1 MTTLW
6 IVVVLLLL
14 ATLLCLIPPLLRR
27 APSTAPA
34 ADESLRAFYLAQR
47 EQLQRDVRSGSLTPQ
62 ARLRAEEELQREL
75 LQDLAAR
82 QPRVGP
88 AGGQRAALA
97 AACLLSVLVPVAA
110 VLLYGKLG
118 NPRAVADMTATRAAP
133 AHANMARGNAANGVQ
148 NGAGIDPSIGLQNG
162 AASDP
167 AIGAA
172 PNNPA
177 ANDNDSDSAN
187 DMAMAINALARR
199 LRAAPDDADG
209 WYMLARSY
217 ETLGRYTDAVAAY
230 RQVLRLVPGQPV
242 VLADLADALLS
253 ANQGKPD
260 ANAIAAVA
268 EALANDP
275 DQPKALALAGM
286 MALRRG
292 DAAEAKGHWQRLQAL
307 LPADSDAARQIQSNI
322 AQARAM
328 AAGASVLP
336 TTGVKDGA
344 PVMPATDAKDNE
356 PSMPTRGAP
365 GGEPVMPASGLQA
378 GAPSANNAS
387 ANGNATAAPAR
398 LSGTARIADAL
409 RDQVQPGD
417 TVFILARPVTGSRM
431 PLAITQWRVSDLP
444 RAFVLDDGSAMS
456 PDATLSKA
464 SRVRVEIRISRS
476 GKAVA
481 QPGDLSGVLPDVD
494 IRASDLELV
503 ADTVVR

>member
-6 IVVVLLLL
+6 IIVVLLLL

-97 AACLLSVLVPVAA
+97 AACLLSVLVPMAA

-118 NPRAVADMTATRAAP
+118 NPRAVADLTATRAAP
-133 AHANMARGNAANGVQ
+133 AHANMARGNAASGVQ

-187 DMAMAINALARR
+187 DMAVAINALARR

-230 RQVLRLVPGQPV
+230 RQVLRRVPGQAV

-253 ANQGKPD
+253 ANQGKPE

-292 DAAEAKGHWQRLQAL
+292 DAAEALGHWQRLQAL

-378 GAPSANNAS
+378 GAPSANNAGG
-387 ANGNATAAPAR
+387 NGNATASPAR

-417 TVFILARPVTGSRM
+417 TVFILARPVSGSRM

-444 RAFVLDDGSAMS
+444 RAFVLDDASAMS

-464 SRVRVEIRISRS
+464 SRVRVEIRVSRS
-476 GKAVA
+476 GKAAA